1 MSFQIEST
9 IRIRKCI
16 HTYIT
21 VIDSNW
27 ENNEQEIFE
36 YESDEEAHVE
46 PFGPPSL
53 DHFGSIVLL

>member
-1 MSFQIEST
+1 M
-9 IRIRKCI
+9 

-27 ENNEQEIFE
+27 ESNEQEIFE
-36 YESDEEAHVE
+36 YESDEEAQVE

-53 DHFGSIVLL
+53 DHFGSIVQF